1 MQIKLNENGWPQIK
15 VPIIYFIHGGG
26 FSGGNNMGDYA
37 TLVTTEGVM
46 VISVAYRLG
55 IYGFLYNTDGED
67 GEGSDTLFWFQ
78 NYELKRINGYNNFNF
93 ATFRKL
99 PRWKK

>member
-1 MQIKLNENGWPQIK
+1 
-15 VPIIYFIHGGG
+15 
-26 FSGGNNMGDYA
+26 MGDYA

-67 GEGSDTLFWFQ
+67 GEGSDT
-78 NYELKRINGYNNFNF
+78 
-93 ATFRKL
+93 
-99 PRWKK
+99 